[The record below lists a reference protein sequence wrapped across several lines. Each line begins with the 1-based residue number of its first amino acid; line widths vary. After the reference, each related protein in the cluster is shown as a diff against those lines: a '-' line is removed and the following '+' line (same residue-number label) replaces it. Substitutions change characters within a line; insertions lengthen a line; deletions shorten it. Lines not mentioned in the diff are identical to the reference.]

1 MSILIPNRN
10 ACVSNPSTN
19 QNRDPWITATMI
31 LVVACSVLARFYGLD
46 YHSLWADEFR
56 SLRNAGSPS
65 LTIVVSLNQQDVHP
79 PLYDIILYFVVRAF
93 GDSETSLRFLSAAA
107 GVVATVYVFMLARA
121 LYSPREGVI
130 AAALLS
136 HYSEPQRPQFRE
148 VASYIA
154 GLEDRYP
161 EAPVLSCTYVGSFPL
176 NYYLEKTGAAA
187 VWTESHAGY
196 NPIPMPIPNP
206 KRG

>member
-1 MSILIPNRN
+1 M
-10 ACVSNPSTN
+10 
-19 QNRDPWITATMI
+19 
-31 LVVACSVLARFYGLD
+31 GLD
-46 YHSLWADEFR
+46 YHSLWTDEFR

-79 PLYDIILYFVVRAF
+79 PLYDIVLYFVVRAF
-93 GDSETSLRFLSAAA
+93 GDSETSLA

-154 GLEDRYP
+154 G
-161 EAPVLSCTYVGSFPL
+161 
-176 NYYLEKTGAAA
+176 
-187 VWTESHAGY
+187 
-196 NPIPMPIPNP
+196 
-206 KRG
+206 